1 MKVLV
6 AAATGAV
13 GRRLVPLLVA
23 AGHRVA
29 GLTRSPAKAEALRQ
43 AGVEARGV
51 DAFDRNAVRSAVLEA
66 RPEVVVHEM
75 TALTNASDLVHFD
88 RAL

>member
-6 AAATGAV
+6 AGATGAV
-13 GRRLVPLLVA
+13 GARLVPLLLA

-43 AGVEARGV
+43 AGVEARVV

-66 RPEVVVHEM
+66 RPEVVV
-75 TALTNASDLVHFD
+75 T
-88 RAL
+88 R